1 MTEGEKERGPVGWI
15 RAIVH
20 GAEMLV
26 LTLFA
31 TAMVGLA
38 LIQIILRNVFKTGW
52 PWAEPLLGM
61 GLLWLTMLGAL
72 AACGGGRKH
81 ISVDALSH
89 LLPGRARDGAE
100 RVIAL
105 FAAGVCI
112 ALAIA
117 AWRFVD
123 MEREWSRDL
132 LLGIPQWRFLMVL
145 PAAFALMAA
154 RYLARTIFPARWTG
168 PLSTADRE
176 AA

>member
-1 MTEGEKERGPVGWI
+1 MTGRGQARGPVGWI
-15 RAIVH
+15 RAIMH
-20 GAEMLV
+20 GAEMIAI
-26 LTLFA
+26 TLLA

-89 LLPGRARDGAE
+89 LLPGRARDVVE
-100 RVIAL
+100 RVSAL

-123 MEREWSRDL
+123 MQREWSRDM
-132 LLGIPQWRFLMVL
+132 LLGVPEWRFLMIL
-145 PAAFALMAA
+145 PAAFALMAV

-168 PLSTADRE
+168 PLSTTSRE

>member
-1 MTEGEKERGPVGWI
+1 MTERGKERGPVGWI
-15 RAIVH
+15 RAILH
-20 GAEMLV
+20 GAEMIV
-26 LTLFA
+26 LTLLA

-38 LIQIILRNVFKTGW
+38 LLQIILRNIFKTGW
-52 PWAEPLLGM
+52 PWVEPVLGM

-89 LLPGRARDGAE
+89 LLPGRARDVVE
-100 RVIAL
+100 RVSAL
-105 FAAGVCI
+105 FAGGVCI

-123 MEREWSRDL
+123 MQREWSRDT
-132 LLGIPQWRFLMVL
+132 LLGFPQWRFLMVL
-145 PAAFALMAA
+145 PAAFALMAL
-154 RYLARTIFPARWTG
+154 RYFSRTIFPARWTG
-168 PLSTADRE
+168 PLSPPDRE